1 MVRLSSSTASPNR
14 GQKHAGN
21 EVGRHGHGNEVQ
33 REVQHGGP
41 GGAGHQVHDAA
52 PRILAREQPLPQHV
66 EAGRAHAQQRTARG
80 RQGHG
85 ARVQIQGSD
94 EQAPAGHV
102 GHGDGLHEE
111 AAGLGGE
118 EVGAHGARQ
127 KREREGERLGSEEP
141 QHHRRRLEAHGQKR
155 EHAAPHA
162 GRVDGQ
168 KQSVANR
175 GHVGPQQLQHRAQ
188 VHASLPSRRAQYTV
202 PGGLLSPPKS
212 APSAS
217 VHGAGA
223 GDTIGKCES
232 VIGLNWGNVKITR
245 SV

>member
-1 MVRLSSSTASPNR
+1 MAVSAHVLARGVLEHGLVQVDGAALQQHRQPEQ
-14 GQKHAGN
+14 GQKNAGN

-33 REVQHGGP
+33 REVQYGGP

-52 PRILAREQPLPQHV
+52 PRVLAREQPLPQHV
-66 EAGRAHAQQRTARG
+66 EAGRAHAQQRAARG

-85 ARVQIQGSD
+85 TRVQIQGSD

-118 EVGAHGARQ
+118 EVGAHGACQ

-168 KQSVANR
+168 KQPVANR
-175 GHVGPQQLQHRAQ
+175 GHIGPQQLQHRAQ
-188 VHASLPSRRAQYTV
+188 VHASPPFSSRPVYRA
-202 PGGLLSPPKS
+202 GRPPV
-212 APSAS
+212 APEGRA
-217 VHGAGA
+217 
-223 GDTIGKCES
+223 IGPCS
-232 VIGLNWGNVKITR
+232 WGSR
-245 SV
+245 G